1 MGDEEMPGPPVIYR
15 PSGQYWIAWQKR
27 YFPNSIKTSDLKG
40 QFRTGVEAFIKALR
54 AAGATVTIN
63 ETYRS
68 KQAHYLFRWSYK
80 IAKGTARPKDP
91 PPFTGIHI
99 QWDHGKSSSSVRG
112 AQEMVNGFGLVHEP
126 GVTTRHFDGRAID
139 MTITWSKPLRLQRAD
154 GNFVNVPSIAAKFN
168 TVLHDVGATYGVKK
182 LKKDGPHWSEDGH

>member
-1 MGDEEMPGPPVIYR
+1 MPGPPVIYR
-15 PSGQYWIAWQKR
+15 PSGRYWVAWQKR
-27 YFPNSIKTSDLKG
+27 YFPTSIKTSDLRG
-40 QFRTGVEAFIKALR
+40 QFRTGVEAFIKALQ
-54 AAGATVTIN
+54 AAGATVKID

-99 QWDHGKSSSSVRG
+99 QWDHGNLASSIRG
-112 AQEMVNGFGLVHEP
+112 AQEMVDGFEVVFEP
-126 GVTTRHFDGRAID
+126 GVTTRHFDGKAID
-139 MTITWSKPLRLQRAD
+139 MKITWTKSPFRVQMAN
-154 GNFVNVPSIAAKFN
+154 GNFVEVPSVPAKFN
-168 TVLHDVGATYGVKK
+168 TVLHYVGETYGVKK